1 MFISSHCV
9 TLRVEACYFELE
21 GDHEIVQIKRSSN
34 YRAGAGMNGRRATL
48 RRHNTKKLPLDSL
61 LGIRCYYAFL
71 AGNFVNN
78 AAVYPRK
85 HAYLHAKLEARPTL
99 YLRPLHPRKPQRAP
113 WRHSISRPCREMAIH
128 LSCSSEPPSSLGKR
142 SVASFRAWYVHV
154 VCVVLV
160 TSYFLRLRQLNG
172 MEKCKTGP

>member
-9 TLRVEACYFELE
+9 TLRVEACFFELE

-85 HAYLHAKLEARPTL
+85 HASLHAKLEARPTL

-113 WRHSISRPCREMAIH
+113 WRHSISRPCRDGD
-128 LSCSSEPPSSLGKR
+128 PSQLF
-142 SVASFRAWYVHV
+142 FRAPQQPRKALCCFFPSV
-154 VCVVLV
+154 VRTCGLCRSCHKLFSTPAAVER
-160 TSYFLRLRQLNG
+160 YG
-172 MEKCKTGP
+172 KT